1 MHCDVKLKY
10 ELFRLELHRRPI
22 MKDVISVLDEMLWS
36 RFKMTV

>member
-10 ELFRLELHRRPI
+10 ELFRLELHQMPR
-22 MKDVISVLDEMLWS
+22 MNDVISALDEMLWS